1 MPDKPKTQKETID
14 QVWFGLFGVN
24 GTTGLIGRVAKIEDR
39 LDGNGKKPRRVE
51 IMLTIMGILVAA
63 QTLGVVEGLRVAITG
78 WLNGGAG

>member
-78 WLNGGAG
+78 WLNGGA